1 MCIPVTH
8 QALGKCELW
17 SQARIRCQWLGG
29 PCWGHHTLGT
39 LLGSL
44 LGSLLRSSPGISLRM
59 PPGSSMGTRLVTSLG
74 SLLDAFLGTSLG
86 NVTRVL
92 AWVIARD
99 LTGDLKAL
107 CATSP
112 NEPYDSIWCQGM
124 PLRMIPGGR
133 WWLSLCHHIG
143 HATPFHLSISALPS
157 PASPD
162 TSSFSQA
169 STSEGTPRQRRQR

>member
-1 MCIPVTH
+1 
-8 QALGKCELW
+8 
-17 SQARIRCQWLGG
+17 
-29 PCWGHHTLGT
+29 
-39 LLGSL
+39 
-44 LGSLLRSSPGISLRM
+44 
-59 PPGSSMGTRLVTSLG
+59 MGTRLVTSLG

-124 PLRMIPGGR
+124 PLRMIPGG
-133 WWLSLCHHIG
+133 LHVG
-143 HATPFHLSISALPS
+143 GDTPTATAKVMRLP
-157 PASPD
+157 
-162 TSSFSQA
+162 
-169 STSEGTPRQRRQR
+169 